1 MYGKSKGWERASTS
15 CYSFVKLLLVV
26 CADCM
31 DDLLGG
37 GEVGLYSP
45 EDPERLI
52 VLELAGWSGG
62 VGAWVGNARWMR
74 ESQYAAGE
82 VDYTCGPIN
91 GDTKS
96 CPKRVHLV
104 DIICVDWG
112 SRAVELVGLA

>member
-15 CYSFVKLLLVV
+15 CYSFVKLLLVM

-31 DDLLGG
+31 DNLLE

-62 VGAWVGNARWMR
+62 VGAWVGNASWMR
-74 ESQYAAGE
+74 ESHYAAVE

-91 GDTKS
+91 GDPKS

-104 DIICVDWG
+104 DIIHVDWG
-112 SRAVELVGLA
+112 IRAVELVGLA